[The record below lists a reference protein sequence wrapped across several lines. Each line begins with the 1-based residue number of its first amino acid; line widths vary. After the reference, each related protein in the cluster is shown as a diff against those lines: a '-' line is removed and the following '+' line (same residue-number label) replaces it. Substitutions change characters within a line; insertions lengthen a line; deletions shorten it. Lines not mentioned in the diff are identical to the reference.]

1 MMRMMKKTE
10 DRTPAGAASAGEQE
24 QPTTPARVY
33 APRCDIRET
42 EEALIVVADVPG
54 VDRES
59 VEITLDR
66 GVLTLRA
73 ARAAEAH
80 EGFQPL
86 LIEYEPGSYERSF
99 TLPDAIDQER
109 VAATVANGVLTLT
122 LPKAKSA
129 RPRRIEVHAG

>member
-10 DRTPAGAASAGEQE
+10 DRTPAGATAAGEQDR
-24 QPTTPARVY
+24 PAAPARVY

-42 EEALIVVADVPG
+42 AEALIVVADVPG

-73 ARAAEAH
+73 ARTAEAH

-109 VAATVANGVLTLT
+109 VSATVANGVLTLT

>member
-10 DRTPAGAASAGEQE
+10 DRPAA
-24 QPTTPARVY
+24 TTPAATDQARPALPTRVY
-33 APRCDIRET
+33 TPRCDIRET
-42 EEALIVVADVPG
+42 EEALIVVADLPG
-54 VDRES
+54 ADRES
-59 VEITLDR
+59 VDITLDR

-73 ARAAEAH
+73 SLAPEAH

-109 VAATVANGVLTLT
+109 VSATVANGVLTLT
-122 LPKAKSA
+122 LPKATSA